1 MDGAQRRDSLVR
13 LPGSDRG
20 PLAALAI
27 RLAIALAVLTFV
39 AMVAYL
45 GRDGYVD
52 AAEDEVSLLDAFY
65 YATVSVTTTGYG
77 DVRPESDSARLLSIV
92 LITPARVL
100 FLILL
105 VGTTVEFL
113 AGATRTAVR
122 VRNWRG
128 HLRDHVVICGYGT
141 KGRMALVTLRGRG
154 HEKDQVVVVDRSEE
168 ARERAHDDGLTV
180 VGGDAASSDTL
191 LAAGV
196 DRARAVVVAAS
207 RDDAAVLITLT
218 ARHLNPTATIV
229 ASVREEDNA
238 RLLRQSGAD
247 TVITSMSAAG
257 RLLGLATSA
266 PRLAAVLEDL
276 LEVGQGFD
284 LEEREV
290 SGAEAG
296 RSIEDFADHQ
306 PILAVLREG
315 KMLRFDHPD
324 CSRLREGDRI
334 VHLVGSGTEEVQA
347 P

>member
-13 LPGSDRG
+13 LPGSDLG
-20 PLAALAI
+20 PFAALAI
-27 RLAIALAVLTFV
+27 RLAIAIGVLTFV
-39 AMVAYL
+39 AMVAYF

-77 DVRPESDSARLLSIV
+77 DVRPESDHARLLAIL
-92 LITPARVL
+92 LITPARVV

-113 AGATRTAVR
+113 AGATRQGMR
-122 VRNWRG
+122 VRHWRG
-128 HLRDHVVICGYGT
+128 RLRDHIVICGYGT
-141 KGRMALVTLRGRG
+141 KGRMALATLRGRG
-154 HEKDQVVVVDRSEE
+154 HEKGDVVVVDESE
-168 ARERAHDDGLTV
+168 AALQRAHDDGLTV
-180 VGGDAASSDTL
+180 VAGDATSSEVL
-191 LAAGV
+191 RAAGI
-196 DRARAVVVAAS
+196 DSASAVVVAAS

-218 ARHLNPTATIV
+218 ARHLNPGATIV
-229 ASVREEDNA
+229 ASVREEENA

-247 TVITSMSAAG
+247 TVITSMAAAG

-276 LEVGQGFD
+276 LEVGHGFD

-290 SGAEAG
+290 GAAEAG

-306 PILAVLREG
+306 PILAVLRDD

-324 CSRLREGDRI
+324 CDRLREGDRI
-334 VHLVGSGTEEVQA
+334 VHLVGTGSEEIGG
-347 P
+347 